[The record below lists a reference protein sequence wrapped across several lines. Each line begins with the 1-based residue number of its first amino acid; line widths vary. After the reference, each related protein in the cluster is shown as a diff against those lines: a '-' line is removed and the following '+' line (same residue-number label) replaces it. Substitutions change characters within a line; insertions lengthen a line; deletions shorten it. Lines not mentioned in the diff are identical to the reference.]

1 MMSSEPMLGIDP
13 VDFKTLDSSG
23 VSWDKANEA
32 WVVDGDPSA
41 YCHLYGKPVERIPD
55 GGIISWN
62 DPSDINASS
71 PVRKYNKSADLN
83 YNLQEFKTF
92 MYILGF
98 SEDEIY
104 LISIDE
110 VVERVR
116 TVYKYKHGQPS
127 DLASQTFIKRKN
139 ISMLRGIRRA
149 HHRIQVIKN
158 GD

>member
-1 MMSSEPMLGIDP
+1 MSNEPMLGIDP
-13 VDFKTLDSSG
+13 VDFRALDGSG
-23 VSWDKANEA
+23 VSWDKENEA

-55 GGIISWN
+55 GGAISWN
-62 DPSDINASS
+62 DPSDINTSS
-71 PVRKYNKSADLN
+71 PIKKYNKSADLDF
-83 YNLQEFKTF
+83 NLQEFKTF

-104 LISIDE
+104 SLSIDE
-110 VVERVR
+110 IVERVR

-139 ISMLRGIRRA
+139 SSLLRGIRRT